1 MCPYMLIPTNAPNY
15 VYTYKCTHIC
25 LYLQICHAQI
35 KRLFVLIPVVHL
47 NIYFQIP
54 NTRSIE
60 LESGARGCSAL
71 SFSADG
77 RRLAVGVAGQTTSTI
92 RVYDIPSG
100 ILVIQLEQLYGLVYE
115 ISFHEVILR
124 VYLKNAG
131 QRKLGYNNW
140 LR

>member
-1 MCPYMLIPTNAPNY
+1 MCH
-15 VYTYKCTHIC
+15 THINM
-25 LYLQICHAQI
+25 
-35 KRLFVLIPVVHL
+35 LFVFISVVYL
-47 NIYFQIP
+47 NIYFKIP
-54 NTRSIE
+54 NSRIIE

-115 ISFHEVILR
+115 ISFHEVTCFL
-124 VYLKNAG
+124 
-131 QRKLGYNNW
+131 
-140 LR
+140 